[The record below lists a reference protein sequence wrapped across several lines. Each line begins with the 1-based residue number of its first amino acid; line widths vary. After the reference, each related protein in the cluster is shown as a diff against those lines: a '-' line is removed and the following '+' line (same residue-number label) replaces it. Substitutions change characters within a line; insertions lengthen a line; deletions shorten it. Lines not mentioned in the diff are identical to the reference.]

1 MSKYQQ
7 LTKLQQ
13 QIYDLIVL
21 EGTKTKDIALELNRS
36 LRTIERNIELI
47 LDIYEVE
54 SQKELIVKHYTEI
67 IKEFA
72 RLCPSVSNL

>member
-21 EGTKTKDIALELNRS
+21 EGTKTKDIALIRIMQQLL
-36 LRTIERNIELI
+36 LRMVEKFGLKIKI
-47 LDIYEVE
+47 LTV
-54 SQKELIVKHYTEI
+54 Q
-67 IKEFA
+67 
-72 RLCPSVSNL
+72 